1 MKSAKDILETASGKP
16 SGGGRNRN
24 TRAGGSEIFIDPK
37 TKEKIIFPKGDKP
50 PFDMPDPENIE
61 DPWIDDF
68 KKHVTNFNTPGSK
81 RDWREFKRKSR
92 AQRIKDVNTGRTEVR
107 QIQRDIKRQ
116 DNFNKDR
123 GWSKSGQRRGPL
135 KPTGADPLRGTA
147 LYTPPK
153 DIEGRDRYT
162 EPSTKIDKKGK
173 LVRGYRS
180 ASDKGVERWLNKV
193 NTKGYQ
199 VGSKAS
205 EAEVKSGLNKT
216 KQQLK
221 NPQIVQATKDKI
233 NQEYGGRRARRQNP
247 NKLLNFDQ
255 IKKLIDR
262 KNPTVTSKVTGGK
275 LPAKLNTPANIKKT
289 SIAVRQSQVSQKQKR
304 YTYWQ
309 NQLNKKKTPSP
320 VIDPPPSSDT
330 STGSKGDTSTGSK
343 GDTSTGSKGST
354 STSSKKNKFG
364 FKDFRK
370 KITNIYKKPYKGKNT
385 YRTGAKG
392 FAATSA
398 LTAGLT
404 GESIPKA
411 AGRGYVN
418 AAAFS
423 LASPLL
429 KIPKIGGPLAVG
441 TGFLLANRANKAYSQ
456 LTAPKAQA
464 QLNPKVKDTNTP
476 NTPGVVP
483 LPNKKKSKGVRMR
496 LRLNTDQFGPA

>member
-68 KKHVTNFNTPGSK
+68 KKRVTNFNTPGSK

-343 GDTSTGSKGST
+343 GST

>member
-1 MKSAKDILETASGKP
+1 MKSVKDILETASGKP

-24 TRAGGSEIFIDPK
+24 TRAGGSEIFIDPI

-68 KKHVTNFNTPGSK
+68 KKRVNNFNTPGSK

-92 AQRIKDVNTGRTEVR
+92 NQRIKDVYTARKEVR
-107 QIQRDIKRQ
+107 QVKRDIKRQ
-116 DNFNKDR
+116 DSFNTDR

-153 DIEGRDRYT
+153 NIEGRDKYT
-162 EPSTKIDKKGK
+162 EPSTKIDRKGK
-173 LVRGYRS
+173 LVKGYRS

-205 EAEVKSGLNKT
+205 EAEVKAGLTKT
-216 KQQLK
+216 QQQLK

-247 NKLLNFDQ
+247 NKLLDFDQ

-262 KNPTVTSKVTGGK
+262 KNPTKVSKVTGGK
-275 LPAKLNTPANIKKT
+275 LPAKLNTPANLKKT
-289 SIAVRQSQVSQKQKR
+289 NLAIRQSQVSQKQKR

-309 NQLNKKKTPSP
+309 NQMNKKNNPP
-320 VIDPPPSSDT
+320 PLIDPPPSSDT

-343 GDTSTGSKGST
+343 GDTG
-354 STSSKKNKFG
+354 TSSKKNKFG
-364 FKDFRK
+364 LKDFRK
-370 KITNIYKKPYKGKNT
+370 KVTNLYKKPYKGKNT
-385 YRTGAKG
+385 FSTGAKG

-404 GESIPKA
+404 GESIPKS

-418 AAAFS
+418 AAAFA

-429 KIPKIGGPLAVG
+429 KVPKIGGPLAVG

-464 QLNPKVKDTNTP
+464 QLNPKVKDTTTP
-476 NTPGVVP
+476 KNPPGVIIP
-483 LPNKKKSKGVRMR
+483 PSKKKSKGVRMR

>member
-24 TRAGGSEIFIDPK
+24 TRAGGSEIFIDPI

-50 PFDMPDPENIE
+50 PFDMPDPEKIE

-68 KKHVTNFNTPGSK
+68 KKRVTNFNTPGSK

-92 AQRIKDVNTGRTEVR
+92 NQRIKDVYTARKEVR
-107 QIQRDIKRQ
+107 QVKRDIKRQ
-116 DNFNKDR
+116 DSFNTDR

-153 DIEGRDRYT
+153 NIEGRDKYT
-162 EPSTKIDKKGK
+162 EPSTKIDRKGK
-173 LVRGYRS
+173 LVKGYRS

-205 EAEVKSGLNKT
+205 EAEVKAGLTKT
-216 KQQLK
+216 QQQLK

-247 NKLLNFDQ
+247 NKLLDFDQ

-262 KNPTVTSKVTGGK
+262 KNPTKVSKVTGGK
-275 LPAKLNTPANIKKT
+275 LPAKLNTPANLKKT
-289 SIAVRQSQVSQKQKR
+289 NLAIRQSQVSQKQKR

-309 NQLNKKKTPSP
+309 NQMNKKNNPP
-320 VIDPPPSSDT
+320 PLIDPPPSSDT

-343 GDTSTGSKGST
+343 GDTG
-354 STSSKKNKFG
+354 TSSKKNKFG

-418 AAAFS
+418 AAAFA

-429 KIPKIGGPLAVG
+429 KVPKIGGPLAVG

-464 QLNPKVKDTNTP
+464 QLNPKVKDTTTP
-476 NTPGVVP
+476 KNPPGVIIP
-483 LPNKKKSKGVRMR
+483 PSKKKSKGVRMR

>member
-68 KKHVTNFNTPGSK
+68 KKRVTNFNTPGSK

-275 LPAKLNTPANIKKT
+275 LPASLNTPSNIKKT
-289 SIAVRQSQVSQKQKR
+289 STAVRQSQVSQKQKR

-309 NQLNKKKTPSP
+309 NQLNKKKTPPP
-320 VIDPPPSSDT
+320 VIDPPPSTET
-330 STGSKGDTSTGSK
+330 STSTS
-343 GDTSTGSKGST
+343 TSTGSKGST
-354 STSSKKNKFG
+354 STGSKKNKFG
-364 FKDFRK
+364 LKDFRK
-370 KITNIYKKPYKGKNT
+370 KITNIYKKPYKGKNI
-385 YRTGAKG
+385 YRSGAKG

-398 LTAGLT
+398 LTAGLS

-418 AAAFS
+418 AAAFA

-429 KIPKIGGPLAVG
+429 KVPKIGGPLAVG

-464 QLNPKVKDTNTP
+464 QLNPKVKDTTTP
-476 NTPGVVP
+476 KTPPGVIIP
-483 LPNKKKSKGVRMR
+483 PNKKKNKGVIMRMN
-496 LRLNTDQFGPA
+496 LNTDKWGPA

>member
-16 SGGGRNRN
+16 GGRHRN
-24 TRAGGSEIFIDPK
+24 VRQGGAEVLPDGTVVPEWGDGNNIPDDIKKQMSEPDSYDYKKGGFR
-37 TKEKIIFPKGDKP
+37 EKVRNWIKNNKKQYGQYLNKKRKG
-50 PFDMPDPENIE
+50 ERE
-61 DPWIDDF
+61 A
-68 KKHVTNFNTPGSK
+68 K
-81 RDWREFKRKSR
+81 RDL
-92 AQRIKDVNTGRTEVR
+92 N
-107 QIQRDIKRQ
+107 RQ
-116 DNFNKDR
+116 DSFNKDR

-153 DIEGRDRYT
+153 DIEGRDKYT
-162 EPSTKIDKKGK
+162 EPTTKFDKKGK
-173 LVRGYRS
+173 LIRGYRS

-205 EAEVKSGLNKT
+205 EAEVKAGLTKT
-216 KQQLK
+216 QQQLK

-262 KNPTVTSKVTGGK
+262 KNPTTVSKVTGGK

-289 SIAVRQSQVSQKQKR
+289 STAVRQSQVSQKQKR

-309 NQLNKKKTPSP
+309 NQLNKKKTPPP
-320 VIDPPPSSDT
+320 VIDPPPSTET
-330 STGSKGDTSTGSK
+330 STSTS
-343 GDTSTGSKGST
+343 TSTGSKGST

-398 LTAGLT
+398 LTAGLS

-418 AAAFS
+418 AAAFA

-429 KIPKIGGPLAVG
+429 KIPKIGAPLAVG

-456 LTAPKAQA
+456 LTAPQPQA
-464 QLNPKVKDTNTP
+464 QLNPKVKDTTTP
-476 NTPGVVP
+476 PKPPGVIIP
-483 LPNKKKSKGVRMR
+483 PSKKKSKGVRMR